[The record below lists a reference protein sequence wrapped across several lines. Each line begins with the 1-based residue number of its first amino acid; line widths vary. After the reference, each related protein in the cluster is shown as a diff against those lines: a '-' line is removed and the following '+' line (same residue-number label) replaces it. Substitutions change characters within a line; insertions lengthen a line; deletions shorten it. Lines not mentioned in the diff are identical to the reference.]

1 MPNPFKYSTSTP
13 SNALRKGN
21 VAVGVNNVEYG
32 PTSTTGWYSGI
43 DIPEGGYVVYTI
55 GLNNNPKTWVAQ
67 DDNDLPAIARTL
79 GGGDL
84 TILES
89 KIFLNAHANT
99 WILSNIPPNIVTDG
113 LVYYSDGGDMTSFMN
128 NEPTTNVV
136 ADPLPT
142 TGWSVA
148 AGTQG
153 SALTRTYLEED
164 GKPFMRF
171 SGVTNGND
179 YPRVT
184 NSVFANS
191 ATITGTFSTSLEVRG
206 TAGAVLRFRIYE
218 NGSTKITNT
227 ITLTSEWTRY
237 TFDNQTTGFN
247 LNQPYFNPATSDA
260 IYDIRNIQVEAKSH
274 ATPFTAGTRSQNTLL
289 NDLSGESN
297 NGTLTNGPTF
307 NTNGWF
313 DFDGVDDYINGQDS
327 VPLGNPCTVMALINC
342 NSGGSGAGVVFGSS
356 ANGSDNWFEI
366 NNTSVQLFATRIAD
380 TDNFTLSGGTLV
392 CDGTR
397 WYNIAMTIDGA
408 TAKIYLDGVEV
419 NSVTQQFT
427 IGDWTGTFDIGRRGK
442 VSQRYFKGS
451 ISNVIG
457 YNKSLSEDELRQ
469 NYYQAPIVTDGLVL
483 AVDAGNLVSYESGST
498 TAYSLTGSLSG
509 SLVNGT
515 GYLPDNG
522 GIWDFDGTNDQIN
535 FGNQSSLGFTNGVFS
550 VEAWIYIPSSWTGGS
565 QYPNLVSKGG
575 SAGWDTD
582 GWSLFGFRN
591 YGSGTGYAVGIGLR
605 NSGAVRITLSYN
617 QPADTWLHVVGT
629 LDGSSIK
636 IYVNGILKTS
646 NTQDVNP
653 GNNNTNVYIGKT
665 LTAAEVSQNYNAQ
678 SSRFI

>member
-128 NEPTTNVV
+128 NEPTVNVV
-136 ADPLPT
+136 ANPEPT
-142 TGWSVA
+142 TGWNVSNYL
-148 AGTQG
+148 G
-153 SALTRTYLEED
+153 STATTTYETED
-164 GKPFMRF
+164 GVPHLKITNVATG
-171 SGVTNGND
+171 SGNPD
-179 YPRVT
+179 YPRLENT
-184 NSVFANS
+184 FLTSNITDGFSVSFEAK
-191 ATITGTFSTSLEVRG
+191 GTP
-206 TAGAVLRFRIYE
+206 GARIVLAIYS
-218 NGSTKITNT
+218 NGSTKISNVAYV
-227 ITLTSEWTRY
+227 TSEWTLY
-237 TFDNQTTGFN
+237 IFENKSTGFT
-247 LNQPYFNPATSDA
+247 LDRPY
-260 IYDIRNIQVEAKSH
+260 IRFDQQIDGAERYIRKMQIEQNTH
-274 ATPFTAGTRSQNTLL
+274 TTPFTSGTRSQNTLL

-451 ISNVIG
+451 I
-457 YNKSLSEDELRQ
+457 
-469 NYYQAPIVTDGLVL
+469 A
-483 AVDAGNLVSYESGST
+483 
-498 TAYSLTGSLSG
+498 
-509 SLVNGT
+509 
-515 GYLPDNG
+515 
-522 GIWDFDGTNDQIN
+522 
-535 FGNQSSLGFTNGVFS
+535 
-550 VEAWIYIPSSWTGGS
+550 
-565 QYPNLVSKGG
+565 
-575 SAGWDTD
+575 
-582 GWSLFGFRN
+582 
-591 YGSGTGYAVGIGLR
+591 
-605 NSGAVRITLSYN
+605 
-617 QPADTWLHVVGT
+617 
-629 LDGSSIK
+629 
-636 IYVNGILKTS
+636 
-646 NTQDVNP
+646 
-653 GNNNTNVYIGKT
+653 KT
-665 LTAAEVSQNYNAQ
+665 L
-678 SSRFI
+678 

>member
-1 MPNPFKYSTSTP
+1 MPRPIKYSPTTTSG
-13 SNALRKGN
+13 SYQKGN
-21 VAVGVNNVEYG
+21 VAIGTNPIAYDSTWVNSPVISNGTFVVTEAGAVGVPKFYS
-32 PTSTTGWYSGI
+32 PTNDNEWIRLAKQEGATGANTGS
-43 DIPEGGYVVYTI
+43 
-55 GLNNNPKTWVAQ
+55 VADVKSWFASQ
-67 DDNDLPAIARTL
+67 ANYDVANIDLPL
-79 GGGDL
+79 GM
-84 TILES
+84 
-89 KIFLNAHANT
+89 
-99 WILSNIPPNIVTDG
+99 PNIVGNG
-113 LVYYSDGGDMTSFMN
+113 LVLNLDAGI
-128 NEPTTNVV
+128 NESYPGSGTT
-136 ADPLPT
+136 
-142 TGWSVA
+142 
-148 AGTQG
+148 
-153 SALTRTYLEED
+153 
-164 GKPFMRF
+164 
-171 SGVTNGND
+171 
-179 YPRVT
+179 
-184 NSVFANS
+184 
-191 ATITGTFSTSLEVRG
+191 
-206 TAGAVLRFRIYE
+206 
-218 NGSTKITNT
+218 
-227 ITLTSEWTRY
+227 WT
-237 TFDNQTTGFN
+237 
-247 LNQPYFNPATSDA
+247 
-260 IYDIRNIQVEAKSH
+260 
-274 ATPFTAGTRSQNTLL
+274 
-289 NDLSGESN
+289 DLSGVGN

-408 TAKIYLDGVEV
+408 TAKIYLDGAEV

-522 GIWDFDGTNDQIN
+522 GIWDFDGTNDQIR
-535 FGNQSSLGFTNGVFS
+535 SPPKL
-550 VEAWIYIPSSWTGGS
+550 
-565 QYPNLVSKGG
+565 
-575 SAGWDTD
+575 
-582 GWSLFGFRN
+582 
-591 YGSGTGYAVGIGLR
+591 
-605 NSGAVRITLSYN
+605 
-617 QPADTWLHVVGT
+617 
-629 LDGSSIK
+629 
-636 IYVNGILKTS
+636 
-646 NTQDVNP
+646 
-653 GNNNTNVYIGKT
+653 
-665 LTAAEVSQNYNAQ
+665 
-678 SSRFI
+678 

>member
-1 MPNPFKYSTSTP
+1 MANVIKYSTSNP
-13 SNALRKGN
+13 SQSSLRRGN
-21 VAVGVNNVEYG
+21 TTLGIGDGNYG
-32 PTSTTGWYSGI
+32 PTSTTGFVNGM
-43 DIPEGGYVVYTI
+43 DIPNGGYVVYS
-55 GLNNNPKTWVAQ
+55 LHNNNPAAYVAQ

-128 NEPTTNVV
+128 NEPTVNLANTDASRTLGQYADNTVASADAPEKGQDWKKVTITARGTNFRT
-136 ADPLPT
+136 AKFPYITQPT
-142 TGWSVA
+142 STI
-148 AGTQG
+148 
-153 SALTRTYLEED
+153 RTYSLEIDFNGTSGYYIRGD
-164 GKPFMRF
+164 GFTGF
-171 SGVTNGND
+171 GHNQSTSGIYTSTVTTTSTSGVLALFLNNNTTSVTGIND
-179 YPRVT
+179 V
-184 NSVFANS
+184 
-191 ATITGTFSTSLEVRG
+191 
-206 TAGAVLRFRIYE
+206 IYY
-218 NGSTKITNT
+218 
-227 ITLTSEWTRY
+227 RY
-237 TFDNQTTGFN
+237 
-247 LNQPYFNPATSDA
+247 Y
-260 IYDIRNIQVEAKSH
+260 QVEDNPSK
-274 ATPFTAGTRSQNTLL
+274 TPFTSGTRSQNTLL

-342 NSGGSGAGVVFGSS
+342 NSGGSGAGVVFGSE
-356 ANGSDNWFEI
+356 ANGSDNWLEI

-469 NYYQAPIVTDGLVL
+469 NYYQAPIVTDGLVF
-483 AVDAGNLVSYESGST
+483 AADAGNLVSYESGSAT
-498 TAYSLTGSLSG
+498 TYSMTGSDTGTLT
-509 SLVNGT
+509 NGV
-515 GYLPDNG
+515 GFDSANG
-522 GIWDFDGTNDQIN
+522 GVWTFDGTDDQLTTNQLSGRNPATNPFTIEAWVKSDQTVTSRMWIDATSNGTNQRFYATLINGSTSNIGIQGSGWNDSTPNDTNWHYQAIVMD
-535 FGNQSSLGFTNGVFS
+535 GSTARGYDNGVEVQTKPYTS
-550 VEAWIYIPSSWTGGS
+550 YTLAGPLNIGG
-565 QYPNLVSKGG
+565 
-575 SAGWDTD
+575 
-582 GWSLFGFRN
+582 R
-591 YGSGTGYAVGIGLR
+591 SGYR
-605 NSGAVRITLSYN
+605 
-617 QPADTWLHVVGT
+617 WLGQ
-629 LDGSSIK
+629 IANFK
-636 IYVNGILKTS
+636 IYNRALS
-646 NTQDVNP
+646 
-653 GNNNTNVYIGKT
+653 
-665 LTAAEVSQNYNAQ
+665 AAEITQNYNAQ
-678 SSRFI
+678 VSRFQ